1 MCTRLPAA
9 PQRVYKVVAGAK
21 DQTAFLAITLLT
33 VLGMSGFTQALGLSD
48 TLGAFLAGVLL
59 AETKYRYQIEADIAP
74 FRGLLLGLFF
84 ITTGFSIDV
93 GLAVANV
100 PLVLGFA
107 FGLHALK
114 TLITFLVGTAGGLK
128 PVVALRSSLILSQG
142 GEFAFVLFGL
152 AQTHGILLPK
162 QVKLL
167 LTVVVLSMFFT
178 PFLNEFGAFA
188 SAKLEQRRG
197 GLLLPAT
204 IDESE
209 QGDYVLVCG
218 YGRVGQA
225 VCELLTKKLVRYKAF
240 DMDPY
245 RVAEARKSGLPVFY
259 GDARRLDVIQAFIKE
274 QEKAASAIVITL
286 DSEKD
291 CTTAVRA
298 LRRQYVEN
306 ELPIFVRAM
315 NEKHRRKLASSGATA
330 LETGPQESALLLG
343 GAVLTEVG
351 VPTSEVVTIIDDA
364 RSRMYASKIDGYE
377 QAVEEIQRSR
387 FALFKKRQAEE
398 EAEAEE
404 EAAAASKMR
413 LMSAPTP
420 ESVDPSAPTSEIVED
435 GDALVVVEAAAPAE
449 TPQPIVDFVV
459 AREEPD
465 RDDAPSPKA

>member
-93 GLAVANV
+93 GLAVGNL

-413 LMSAPTP
+413 LMSAPTA
-420 ESVDPSAPTSEIVED
+420 EAVDPSAPTSEIVED